1 MSELASES
9 DVTANTRGAD
19 RAQRGSALSND
30 GFRERWRHALMD
42 NYGTPGLALVRGS
55 GAEVWDADGRR
66 YLDLVSGVAVNALGH
81 AHPAVVEAVTAQ
93 IAQLGH
99 VSNFFVHE
107 PVLRLAERLQ
117 ELLEA
122 PDARVMFGNSGAEA
136 NEAAFKIARRTGR
149 PHVVAAQNAFH
160 GRTMGALAL
169 TGQPAKRAPFE
180 PLPPGVSHVPY
191 GDVAALD
198 AAVDADT
205 AAVVLE
211 PILGEAGVIVPPE
224 GYLRAAREITAA
236 RGALLVLDE
245 VQTGIGRTG
254 TWFAHQAVG
263 IVPDVVTLAKGLGGG
278 LPIGACIGI
287 GPAGRLLE
295 PGQHGSTFGGNPVCC
310 AAALAVLDTIAA
322 QGLLEHV
329 RQVGKEIATGV
340 EALGHPLVTDVS
352 GAGLMIGIGLAAP
365 VSAAVSAAAREA
377 GYLLNNAVPDRLRII
392 PPLVLTEAH
401 AREFLGALP
410 AFLDAGAAAAQG
422 TAS

>member
-1 MSELASES
+1 MSDAGGK
-9 DVTANTRGAD
+9 NTE
-19 RAQRGSALSND
+19 
-30 GFRERWRHALMD
+30 FRERWRHALMD
-42 NYGTPGLALVRGS
+42 NYGTPALALVRGD

-93 IAQLGH
+93 VAQLGH

-117 ELLEA
+117 QLLEA

-136 NEAAFKIARRTGR
+136 NEAAFKMARRTGR
-149 PHVVAAQNAFH
+149 PHIVAAQNAFH

-191 GDVAALD
+191 GDAAALD

-211 PILGEAGVIVPPE
+211 PILGEAGVVVPPE
-224 GYLRAAREITAA
+224 GYLRAARDITAA
-236 RGALLVLDE
+236 RGALLVIDE

-254 TWFAHQAVG
+254 GWFAHQAAG

-322 QGLLEHV
+322 DGLLEHV
-329 RQVGKEIATGV
+329 RQVGKEIATGI

-352 GAGLMIGIGLAAP
+352 GAGLMIGVGLAAP
-365 VSAAVSAAAREA
+365 VSAAVSTAARDA

-392 PPLVLTEAH
+392 PPLVLSEAH

-410 AFLDAGAAAAQG
+410 AFLDAGAAAAEG

>member
-1 MSELASES
+1 VNE
-9 DVTANTRGAD
+9 R
-19 RAQRGSALSND
+19 
-30 GFRERWRHALMD
+30 FRERWTEALMD
-42 NYGTPGLALVRGS
+42 NYGTPALALVRGS

-66 YLDLVSGVAVNALGH
+66 YLDLLSGVAVNALGH

-93 IAQLGH
+93 IGRLGH

-107 PVLRLAERLQ
+107 PGLRLAERLQ

-122 PDARVMFGNSGAEA
+122 PDARVVFGNSGAEA
-136 NEAAFKIARRTGR
+136 NEAAFKLARRTGR
-149 PHVVAAQNAFH
+149 PHIVAAQNAFH

-191 GDVAALD
+191 GDTAALD
-198 AAVDADT
+198 AAVDTDT

-211 PILGEAGVIVPPE
+211 PVLGEAGVVVPPA
-224 GYLRAAREITAA
+224 GYLQAAREITAA
-236 RGALLVLDE
+236 RGALLVIDE

-254 TWFAHQAVG
+254 AWFAHRAAG

-278 LPIGACIGI
+278 LPIGACVGI
-287 GPAGRLLE
+287 GPAGRLFE

-322 QGLLEHV
+322 EGLLEHV
-329 RQVGKEIATGV
+329 RQVGKEITAGI

-352 GAGLMIGIGLAAP
+352 GAGLMIGVGLTAP
-365 VSAAVSAAAREA
+365 VSAAVSTAAREA
-377 GYLLNNAVPDRLRII
+377 GYLLNNATPHRLRIV
-392 PPLVLTEAH
+392 PPLVLTEAQ
-401 AREFLGALP
+401 ARELVGALP
-410 AFLDAGAAAAQG
+410 AFLDAGRAAAEG

>member
-1 MSELASES
+1 MNAY
-9 DVTANTRGAD
+9 
-19 RAQRGSALSND
+19 Q
-30 GFRERWRHALMD
+30 ERWKHALMD
-42 NYGTPGLALVRGS
+42 NYGTPALELVRGS
-55 GAEVWDADGRR
+55 GAEVWDAEGRR

-81 AHPAVVEAVTAQ
+81 AHPAVVEAVSAQ
-93 IAQLGH
+93 VAQLGH

-122 PDARVMFGNSGAEA
+122 PDARVVFGNSGAEA

-149 PHVVAAQNAFH
+149 PHIVAAQNAFH

-169 TGQPAKRAPFE
+169 TGQPAKRTPFE

-254 TWFAHQAVG
+254 AWFAHQAVG

-287 GPAGRLLE
+287 GAAGRLLE

-322 QGLLEHV
+322 EGLLEHV
-329 RQVGKEIATGV
+329 RQVGKEIATGI

-352 GAGLMIGIGLAAP
+352 GAGLMIGVGLAAP
-365 VSAAVSAAAREA
+365 VSAVVSAAARDG
-377 GYLLNNAVPDRLRII
+377 GYLINNAVPDRLRLI
-392 PPLVLTEAH
+392 PPLVLTEVQ
-401 AREFLGALP
+401 AREFLAALP
-410 AFLDAGAAAAQG
+410 GFLDAGRAAAEG
-422 TAS
+422 TAT